1 MVVLLYRFA
10 AGRPKMQLVT
20 RMAALFARSFTDRGR
35 SDYVHHHLGAVCI
48 LAGLCVSSVHVVE
61 SLAEIVNVCGVSPYS
76 SKSGKACCTP

>member
-35 SDYVHHHLGAVCI
+35 SDYVHHHLGAVRI

-61 SLAEIVNVCGVSPYS
+61 SLAEIVNVCGM
-76 SKSGKACCTP
+76 